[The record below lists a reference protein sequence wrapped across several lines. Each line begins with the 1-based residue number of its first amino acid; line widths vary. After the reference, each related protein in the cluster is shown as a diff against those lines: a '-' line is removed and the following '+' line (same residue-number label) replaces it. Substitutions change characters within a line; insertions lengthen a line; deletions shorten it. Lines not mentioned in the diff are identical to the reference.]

1 MTSPARPGPGQPH
14 RVRMV
19 WAQAHDRVLGADE
32 ALPWH
37 LPEDLRLFKALTL
50 GSTVVMG
57 RRTWESLPA
66 RVRPLPGRRNVVLS
80 TTLTAAEAGVPVAR
94 SVTDVLAVEDDV
106 WVIGGGGVY
115 AAFLPHAAEVV
126 TTEID
131 AAFPG
136 DTFAPGLGAGWRRA
150 ARVPGEGWLR
160 SASGL
165 RFAVSVWTPD
175 GAVAT
180 AAPTVADALAAVPR
194 DDAGQDEARQ
204 DQAGPS

>member
-1 MTSPARPGPGQPH
+1 MTSPARPVT
-14 RVRMV
+14 VRMV
-19 WAQAHDRVLGADE
+19 WAQAHDRVLGADG

-80 TTLTAAEAGVPVAR
+80 STLAAADAGVPVAR
-94 SVTDVLAVEDDV
+94 SVADVLAGADDV

-115 AAFLPHAAEVV
+115 AGFLPHAVEVV
-126 TTEID
+126 ATEID
-131 AAFPG
+131 APFPG
-136 DTFAPGLGAGWRRA
+136 DTFAPALRAGWSRA

-160 SASGL
+160 SSSGL
-165 RFAVSVWTPD
+165 RFAVSVWRRD
-175 GAVAT
+175 GRLPAT
-180 AAPTVADALAAVPR
+180 AQAVADALAAVPR
-194 DDAGQDEARQ
+194 DDAP
-204 DQAGPS
+204 PS

>member
-1 MTSPARPGPGQPH
+1 VSDPALPDPGLPG

-19 WAQAHDRVLGADE
+19 WAQAHDRVLGADG

-37 LPEDLRLFKALTL
+37 LPEDLRLFKALTV

-80 TTLTAAEAGVPVAR
+80 TTLSATDTGVPVAR
-94 SVTDVLAVEDDV
+94 SVGDVLAADDDV

-115 AAFLPHAAEVV
+115 SAFLPHAAEVV

-131 AAFPG
+131 APFPG
-136 DTFAPGLGAGWRRA
+136 DTSAPELGTGWRRV

-160 SASGL
+160 STSGL
-165 RFAVSVWTPD
+165 RFAVSVWTRD
-175 GAVAT
+175 GAGAT
-180 AAPTVADALAAVPR
+180 AAPAVTDALAAVPR
-194 DDAGQDEARQ
+194 DDVP
-204 DQAGPS
+204 PS

>member
-1 MTSPARPGPGQPH
+1 MTSPARPGPGLPH

-19 WAQAHDRVLGADE
+19 WAQAHDRVLGADG

-80 TTLTAAEAGVPVAR
+80 STLSSEDAGVPVAR
-94 SVTDVLAVEDDV
+94 SVEDVLAGEGDV

-115 AAFLPHAAEVV
+115 SAFLPHAAEVV

-131 AAFPG
+131 ASFPG
-136 DTFAPGLGAGWRRA
+136 DTFAPALGGGWA
-150 ARVPGEGWLR
+150 QAVRVPGRGWLR
-160 SASGL
+160 SSSGL

-175 GAVAT
+175 GGAAT
-180 AAPTVADALAAVPR
+180 AAPAVADALAAVAR
-194 DDAGQDEARQ
+194 DDAP
-204 DQAGPS
+204 PS

>member
-1 MTSPARPGPGQPH
+1 MTSVP

-19 WAQAHDRVLGADE
+19 WAQAHDRVLGADG

-80 TTLTAAEAGVPVAR
+80 STLSSEDAGVPVVR
-94 SVTDVLAVEDDV
+94 SVGEVLAGADDV

-115 AAFLPHAAEVV
+115 AGFAPHAAEVV

-136 DTFAPGLGAGWRRA
+136 DTFAPELDAGWQRS

-160 SASGL
+160 SSSGL
-165 RFAVSVWTPD
+165 RFAVSVWTRD
-175 GAVAT
+175 GGVPTT
-180 AAPTVADALAAVPR
+180 AQTVADALAAVPGA
-194 DDAGQDEARQ
+194 DSA
-204 DQAGPS
+204 PS

>member
-1 MTSPARPGPGQPH
+1 VSDPG
-14 RVRMV
+14 RVAMV
-19 WAQAHDRVLGADE
+19 WAQAHDRVLGVDGT
-32 ALPWH
+32 LPWH

-80 TTLTAAEAGVPVAR
+80 STLTAPDAGVPVAR
-94 SVTDVLAVEDDV
+94 SVAEVLATGADV

-115 AAFLPHAAEVV
+115 AGFLPHATEVV

-136 DTFAPGLGAGWRRA
+136 DTFAPELDGDWQRV
-150 ARVPGEGWLR
+150 ARTPGEGWLR
-160 SASGL
+160 SSSGL
-165 RFAVSVWTPD
+165 RFAVSVWTRD
-175 GAVAT
+175 GA
-180 AAPTVADALAAVPR
+180 AAISAPAVADALTAVPR
-194 DDAGQDEARQ
+194 DGAP
-204 DQAGPS
+204 PS

>member
-1 MTSPARPGPGQPH
+1 
-14 RVRMV
+14 MV
-19 WAQAHDRVLGADE
+19 WAQAHDRVLGADG

-80 TTLTAAEAGVPVAR
+80 TTLTAAEAGVTVAR
-94 SVTDVLAVEDDV
+94 SVADVLAGADDV

-131 AAFPG
+131 APFPG
-136 DTFAPGLGAGWRRA
+136 DTFAPELGPSWTQA
-150 ARVPGEGWLR
+150 ARVPGPGWLR
-160 SASGL
+160 SSSGL

-175 GAVAT
+175 GGVAT
-180 AAPTVADALAAVPR
+180 AAPTVAAALAAVPR
-194 DDAGQDEARQ
+194 DDAGQDEAGQ
-204 DQAGPS
+204 DEAGQGDAGPS

>member
-1 MTSPARPGPGQPH
+1 VTSPAGPGA
-14 RVRMV
+14 VRMV
-19 WAQAHDRVLGADE
+19 WAQAHDRVLGADGT
-32 ALPWH
+32 LPWH

-80 TTLTAAEAGVPVAR
+80 STLSAADTGVPVAR
-94 SVTDVLAVEDDV
+94 SVAEVLTGGDDV

-115 AAFLPHAAEVV
+115 AALLPHATEVV

-136 DTFAPGLGAGWRRA
+136 DTFAPALDAGWTRS
-150 ARVPGEGWLR
+150 ARVPARGWLR
-160 SASGL
+160 SSSGL
-165 RFAVSVWTPD
+165 RFAVSVWTRD
-175 GAVAT
+175 GGVPAT
-180 AAPTVADALAAVPR
+180 TQAVADALAAVPE
-194 DDAGQDEARQ
+194 DDAA
-204 DQAGPS
+204 PS

>member
-1 MTSPARPGPGQPH
+1 VTSVARPAV
-14 RVRMV
+14 VRMV
-19 WAQAHDRVLGADE
+19 WAQAHDRVLGVDGT
-32 ALPWH
+32 LPWH

-80 TTLTAAEAGVPVAR
+80 STLSAADAGVPVAR
-94 SVTDVLAVEDDV
+94 SVAEVLTAGDDV

-115 AAFLPHAAEVV
+115 AGFLPHAAEVV

-131 AAFPG
+131 AAYPG
-136 DTFAPGLGAGWRRA
+136 DTFAPALDAGWQRA

-160 SASGL
+160 SSSGL
-165 RFAVSVWTPD
+165 RFAVSVWTRD
-175 GAVAT
+175 GGVPVT
-180 AAPTVADALAAVPR
+180 AQAVADALATVPG
-194 DDAGQDEARQ
+194 DDVA
-204 DQAGPS
+204 PS